1 MEVKVLYQPPVNGDA
16 VGSIFLVVT
25 KARYPD
31 IKEQVDLIIKPLELR
46 PEYDLT
52 LPSDEEIKAMKKQ
65 AYRRFKQA
73 IKAIAHHY

>member
-16 VGSIFLVVT
+16 VGSIFLVIV
-25 KARYPD
+25 KDHYLEV
-31 IKEQVDLIIKPLELR
+31 KEQVDRTIKPLQLR
-46 PEYDLT
+46 LEYDLT
-52 LPSDEEIKAMKKQ
+52 LPSDEEIKVMKKQ